1 MSLNFQL
8 PGQVSAARQGRCTP
22 GLPQFL
28 NHTCQIAKT
37 SGSVGD
43 ELPVGVSE
51 FCYPCAQGGG
61 FGFVRG
67 MMHEWR
73 VGEVTG
79 EGTQMLINDHTDTQN
94 TGKEL
99 LVGNS

>member
-8 PGQVSAARQGRCTP
+8 QGQVSAARQGRCTP

-51 FCYPCAQGGG
+51 FCYPCAQGVALALWG
-61 FGFVRG
+61 
-67 MMHEWR
+67 EWCMS
-73 VGEVTG
+73 GE
-79 EGTQMLINDHTDTQN
+79 E
-94 TGKEL
+94 
-99 LVGNS
+99 